1 MATSTLYLGDP
12 GRDSALPAPHLVRL
26 GGPGKGQVGAGKG
39 RQVRVAV
46 YIPNPHS
53 QRFLPGLLGIR
64 GSGAPGAQPG
74 LSLPCKE
81 QR

>member
-1 MATSTLYLGDP
+1 MATSTLYWGLQAGIP
-12 GRDSALPAPHLVRL
+12 LCQHPTLAGWGVRAGSGR
-26 GGPGKGQVGAGKG
+26 G

-46 YIPNPHS
+46 YIPNPHR
-53 QRFLPGLLGIR
+53 QRFPPRLPGIR

-74 LSLPCKE
+74 LSLPFKE